1 MVQVASPYTSDDNIE
16 GSLDAWVQQIL
27 SLHPEPQVTWLR
39 AALEAAGQA
48 PVSGPVINYEALKA
62 KLKEKGLTDALLNT
76 KKPDELLATAAK
88 YGIDTKQFEK

>member
-1 MVQVASPYTSDDNIE
+1 
-16 GSLDAWVQQIL
+16 
-27 SLHPEPQVTWLR
+27 VTWLR